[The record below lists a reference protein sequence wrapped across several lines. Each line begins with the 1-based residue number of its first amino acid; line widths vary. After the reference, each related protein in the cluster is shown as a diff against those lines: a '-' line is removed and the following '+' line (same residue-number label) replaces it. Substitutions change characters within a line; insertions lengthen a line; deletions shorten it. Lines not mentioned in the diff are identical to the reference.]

1 MSIDQLKG
9 AFEDNLFSVMLKIS
23 SVSERLDQWRREVND
38 TEHAIVPLPGL
49 REIKRLRGV
58 TKILF
63 LQNFTLQ
70 AYDYS
75 SSSDRLGIVISRA
88 LELLLVVV
96 KHGAGAENLKYAV
109 DSLKWERS
117 SAMHPEK
124 DGLMQVESDVGT
136 YGSADLLPPMA
147 ASTMT
152 ASAGGVPVDEEKPPA
167 GIGMPTTTSISMS
180 GAASLEAI
188 TGYVGNEADMKME
201 DVKVKDEDDHGF
213 GMPYVNPGSW
223 EQEGMAEFA
232 QSEAGQSDEYPP
244 SADDEPSTSSSRQKA
259 QPGDKSMCELCG
271 ASFVRA
277 RDLRRHMKTIDHSV
291 YRPRKFTKDRIQ
303 KYKCD
308 QCPAQYTRVDNLTRH
323 KALHAGKTR
332 NIKCPHCELM
342 LVDNLNGHLREAHGI
357 DPYPCQKCGQAFSR
371 LELLKTHWTDCY
383 ERGDQFKNK
392 SYD

>member
-1 MSIDQLKG
+1 MSLDQLTVGFRRRSTQEKIMKQNG
-9 AFEDNLFSVMLKIS
+9 A
-23 SVSERLDQWRREVND
+23 
-38 TEHAIVPLPGL
+38 
-49 REIKRLRGV
+49 
-58 TKILF
+58 
-63 LQNFTLQ
+63 
-70 AYDYS
+70 
-75 SSSDRLGIVISRA
+75 
-88 LELLLVVV
+88 
-96 KHGAGAENLKYAV
+96 
-109 DSLKWERS
+109 
-117 SAMHPEK
+117 
-124 DGLMQVESDVGT
+124 
-136 YGSADLLPPMA
+136 
-147 ASTMT
+147 
-152 ASAGGVPVDEEKPPA
+152 
-167 GIGMPTTTSISMS
+167 
-180 GAASLEAI
+180 
-188 TGYVGNEADMKME
+188 

-392 SYD
+392 MDVLVEGGMEEDVEEESDGGTTVVVGRGGGEEAEGVVSPVR

>member
-1 MSIDQLKG
+1 
-9 AFEDNLFSVMLKIS
+9 MLKIS
-23 SVSERLDQWRREVND
+23 SVSERLDQWRRE
-38 TEHAIVPLPGL
+38 
-49 REIKRLRGV
+49 
-58 TKILF
+58 
-63 LQNFTLQ
+63 

-124 DGLMQVESDVGT
+124 DGPGSLRTHVYHLCEALELSMESVIERRGFETEETALPYVESDLGT
-136 YGSADLLPPMA
+136 YGSGGDLLPPMA
-147 ASTMT
+147 ASTTT
-152 ASAGGVPVDEEKPPA
+152 ATSVPVEEEVTKPPT
-167 GIGMPTTTSISMS
+167 GIGMPTAAIPISGS
-180 GAASLEAI
+180 SSLEMI
-188 TGYVGNEADMKME
+188 TGYAGNEADMKME
-201 DVKVKDEDDHGF
+201 DVEIKDEDDHGF
-213 GMPYVNPGSW
+213 GMAYANPGSW

-244 SADDEPSTSSSRQKA
+244 STEDEPTTSSSKQKA
-259 QPGDKSMCELCG
+259 QTGDKSMCELCG

-323 KALHAGKTR
+323 KALHAAGKAR

-392 SYD
+392 TTDTN